1 MASVALDLGLTLLVC
16 AVVAA
21 GCYRGWRYG
30 GARHRCL
37 AVVALGL
44 LSASIFG
51 PAWVFGRVGYSHVL
65 SPQHVR
71 LTVWLS
77 VVTTLGAVILSGW
90 LWWRLRPRNRSR

>member
-1 MASVALDLGLTLLVC
+1 MGSITLDVGLTLLVC
-16 AVVAA
+16 AVVVA
-21 GCYRGWRYG
+21 GCFRGLRYG

-51 PAWVFGRVGYSHVL
+51 PAWVFGRVGYSRALSQQHVL
-65 SPQHVR
+65 

-77 VVTTLGAVILSGW
+77 VLTTLGAVSLSGW
-90 LWWRLRPRNRSR
+90 LWWRMQPRNRSR